1 MSKVKGRV
9 KEVVV
14 EISEGASASKC
25 HLHSVPPP
33 LQHPQ
38 PPQITTQ
45 TREKPE
51 TEELI
56 KTKMG
61 ISKISGKLV
70 GTITIIII
78 ITAKPKMI

>member
-9 KEVVV
+9 KEVVG
-14 EISEGASASKC
+14 EISEGASVSKC
-25 HLHSVPPP
+25 RLHNVPRP
-33 LQHPQ
+33 LQPPQ

-45 TREKPE
+45 IKEKQE

-56 KTKMG
+56 KKKME

-70 GTITIIII
+70 GTTTIIII